1 MTIPTLRSHAE
12 LRAHL
17 VASGVPDPGP
27 IGTSKEPKVEPWPPE
42 MAALFERFAAIRPEQ
57 IPVGTRLGQHSG
69 SAAVVDPIQFLASL
83 RAEIAR
89 GAGGPRA
96 RNQILAQDV
105 EAALSAAERNT

>member
-1 MTIPTLRSHAE
+1 MIPTLRSHAE

-27 IGTSKEPKVEPWPPE
+27 IGKSKDPEPEPWPPE
-42 MAALFERFAAIRPEQ
+42 MAALLERFAALTPEQ
-57 IPVGTRLGQHSG
+57 IPAGTRLGQHSG
-69 SAAVVDPIQFLASL
+69 SAVVVSPETFIASL

-96 RNQILAQDV
+96 RAGAQAQDIK
-105 EAALSAAERNT
+105 AACETAERNT

>member
-1 MTIPTLRSHAE
+1 MTIPTLRSHTE

-27 IGTSKEPKVEPWPPE
+27 IGKGKNPEPEPWPPE
-42 MAALFERFAAIRPEQ
+42 MAALLERFAAIRPEQ
-57 IPVGTRLGQHSG
+57 IPVGTKLGQHSG
-69 SAAVVDPIQFLASL
+69 SAVVVNPIQFLASL

-96 RNQILAQDV
+96 RSGALAQDI
-105 EAALSAAERNT
+105 EAALSAAEKE